1 MCTHPSSPRV
11 ITQVETTA
19 EPKIK
24 PPLARGQEQDKLDN
38 LFLVVA
44 DGTNPTACNL
54 FVVGLLAATL
64 TLVLLIPCLVVKV
77 LTPVKGRLG
86 YNLGYL

>member
-1 MCTHPSSPRV
+1 MGTTHSSGRV

-24 PPLARGQEQDKLDN
+24 PPLARGQEQDKLGN

-44 DGTNPTACNL
+44 DGTNPTVCNL

-64 TLVLLIPCLVVKV
+64 TPMLLIPSLLVKV